1 MQDFRDETWRV
12 FKIMAEFVEGF
23 ESLKDIR
30 PSVSIFGSAR
40 NGFDPKYYK
49 LTEEISKKLSD
60 LGFNIITG
68 GGPGIMESANK
79 GAKEG
84 KSKSVGLNIKLPAEQ
99 NPNPYQDIEL
109 DFQYFFARKV
119 MFVKYASGFIVFPGG
134 FGTLDEFFEALT
146 LMQTEKT
153 LRFPVICIGSEYW
166 QGLFEWIKNTLLK
179 NKAINPED
187 MDLFCLT
194 DDIEEAVQL
203 ILQNWHKRKYY
214 EGTII

>member
-1 MQDFRDETWRV
+1 MDEFKNETWRV

-40 NGFDPKYYK
+40 NGFDPKYYEQ
-49 LTEEISKKLSD
+49 TEIISKKLSD
-60 LGFNIITG
+60 KGFNIITG

-84 KSKSVGLNIKLPAEQ
+84 KSKSIGLNIKLPAEQ
-99 NPNPYQDIEL
+99 VPNKYQDIEL
-109 DFQYFFARKV
+109 HFQYFFARKV
-119 MFVKYASGFIVFPGG
+119 MFIKYATGFIVFPGG

-146 LMQTEKT
+146 LMQTEKS
-153 LRFPVICIGSEYW
+153 LSFPVICIGSEYW
-166 QGLFEWIKNTLLK
+166 QGLFEWIKNILLK
-179 NKAINPED
+179 NKAICPED

-194 DDIEEAVQL
+194 DDIDEAVDI
-203 ILQNWHKRKYY
+203 ILQNWHKRKYLQ
-214 EGTII
+214 GSVI